1 MKFLKQANWCEEAK
15 LRKGFKKKYKILI
28 HKYLSKWKILCYFA
42 LSNI

>member
-1 MKFLKQANWCEEAK
+1 MRFVK
-15 LRKGFKKKYKILI
+15 LAIGESKAELQKRIQKKYKILI